1 MPVGHAPLHHK
12 LSHLLQSACSKLPL
26 YFHTTYPLSQSQ
38 FSQIMS
44 GHRRISMS
52 FAKRL
57 HSRMGIDA
65 NLILD
70 YARNAP
76 RQSMAWSRGFPCLQV
91 SDRWSQGECWCTR
104 QPALVWQG
112 GVCSLAAELVCSEGW
127 IPSFVFSSWH
137 SKQVFSAHGLT
148 KTFSSN
154 AFMPDTSSRSSAT
167 TCGRSLNV
175 NSLFVILQHDPL
187 VESCCKGTP
196 LWIGGQATFW

>member
-12 LSHLLQSACSKLPL
+12 LSHLLQSAYSKLPL
-26 YFHTTYPLSQSQ
+26 YLHITYPLSQSQ
-38 FSQIMS
+38 FCQIMS
-44 GHRRISMS
+44 GHRISIS

-65 NLILD
+65 NFILD

-104 QPALVWQG
+104 QPALAWQG
-112 GVCSLAAELVCSEGW
+112 GVCSLSAELVCSEG
-127 IPSFVFSSWH
+127 
-137 SKQVFSAHGLT
+137 SAV
-148 KTFSSN
+148 N
-154 AFMPDTSSRSSAT
+154 AFMPDTSSRSSAM
-167 TCGRSLNV
+167 TCGRSLNISG
-175 NSLFVILQHDPL
+175 SLLIYIHDPL

>member
-26 YFHTTYPLSQSQ
+26 YLHTTYPLSQSQ

-44 GHRRISMS
+44 GRRRISMS

-76 RQSMAWSRGFPCLQV
+76 RQSMAWSRGFPCLRV
-91 SDRWSQGECWCTR
+91 SDRWSQGECWITHIHTR
-104 QPALVWQG
+104 
-112 GVCSLAAELVCSEGW
+112 
-127 IPSFVFSSWH
+127 SFSGIVPQRNPVMNRRTSHFLITGASRNNHAVEPRFWLFF
-137 SKQVFSAHGLT
+137 VV
-148 KTFSSN
+148 KTRF
-154 AFMPDTSSRSSAT
+154 FER
-167 TCGRSLNV
+167 L
-175 NSLFVILQHDPL
+175 
-187 VESCCKGTP
+187 
-196 LWIGGQATFW
+196 